1 MPTCSRDSYLRDM
14 PKPSDLYYE
23 LPGMADLVR
32 SKGNPKCGFGSSAAR
47 DSIYRAVPERC
58 NVIYDVP
65 GMADMLKRKTHGTVA
80 FRPGPSSRTSHI
92 DPLKF
97 NIGCNLIYDCRQGI
111 YDIVTG
117 KRNGHFPTC
126 CQRSTEAR
134 MLACKS
140 DNNKKKVS
148 RISRVEAHKQEND
161 QLTPVHVECFNSKKP
176 FNRNSVIKS
185 KSRG

>member
-80 FRPGPSSRTSHI
+80 FRPGPSSRTSYI
-92 DPLKF
+92 PKYLSDQK
-97 NIGCNLIYDCRQGI
+97 GCEVIYNVPGMSEE
-111 YDIVTG
+111 VA
-117 KRNGHFPTC
+117 
-126 CQRSTEAR
+126 RSR
-134 MLACKS
+134 KG
-140 DNNKKKVS
+140 
-148 RISRVEAHKQEND
+148 RIPD
-161 QLTPVHVECFNSKKP
+161 
-176 FNRNSVIKS
+176 
-185 KSRG
+185 